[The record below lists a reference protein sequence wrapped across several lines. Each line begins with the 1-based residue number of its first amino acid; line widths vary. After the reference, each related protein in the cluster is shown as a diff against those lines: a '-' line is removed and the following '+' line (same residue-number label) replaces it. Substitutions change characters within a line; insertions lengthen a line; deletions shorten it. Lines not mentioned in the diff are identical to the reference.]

1 MTLTKSTNKTL
12 AGGLGLL
19 MLATT
24 ASGCSNLNQQ
34 QERALSGAAL
44 GAAGGLV
51 IGAISGSWIAGA
63 IVGGAAGA
71 AIGAFTTPSQVHVG
85 R

>member
-1 MTLTKSTNKTL
+1 MTKTKTTI
-12 AGGLGLL
+12 ARACAVL
-19 MLATT
+19 MLAATVT
-24 ASGCSNLNQQ
+24 GCSNMNQQ
-34 QERALSGAAL
+34 QERALSGGAL

>member
-1 MTLTKSTNKTL
+1 MTKTKNL
-12 AGGLGLL
+12 AGACALL

-24 ASGCSNLNQQ
+24 AGGCSNLNQQ
-34 QERALSGAAL
+34 QERALSGGAL
-44 GAAGGLV
+44 GAAGGAV
-51 IGAISGSWIAGA
+51 IGAVTGGWIVGA

-71 AIGAFTTPSQVHVG
+71 AVGAFTTPSQVHVG